1 MPVTGRKPKS
11 QGQAVNRNKP
21 AHEWTEIDDVPF
33 ADAPPLPETKP
44 NGDPWSSSTQRWW
57 TAISTMPHCK
67 LWAHSDWMFAE
78 HTARLVAAFDAGDF
92 KQATEIRQREKK
104 LGVTADDRRDL
115 RIRYVDPKPETS
127 AEVTNL
133 DDYRDL

>member
-1 MPVTGRKPKS
+1 MPVTGRKPKPA
-11 QGQAVNRNKP
+11 GQAVNRNKP
-21 AHEWTEIDDVPF
+21 AHEWTEVENTPF

-44 NGDPWSSSTQRWW
+44 NGDPWSAATQRWY

-67 LWAHSDWMFAE
+67 LWSPSDWMFAE
-78 HTARLVAAFDAGDF
+78 HTARLVAAFDAGDY

-127 AEVTNL
+127 AEVTNI

>member
-1 MPVTGRKPKS
+1 MPVTGRKPKP

-21 AHEWTEIDDVPF
+21 THEWTEVVDVPF
-33 ADAPPLPETKP
+33 EDAPPLPDTKP
-44 NGDPWSSSTQRWW
+44 NGDPWSSSTMRWW
-57 TAISTMPHCK
+57 QAISTMPHCK
-67 LWAHSDWMFAE
+67 LWSASDWMFAE

-115 RIRYVDPKPETS
+115 RIRYVEPKPETS